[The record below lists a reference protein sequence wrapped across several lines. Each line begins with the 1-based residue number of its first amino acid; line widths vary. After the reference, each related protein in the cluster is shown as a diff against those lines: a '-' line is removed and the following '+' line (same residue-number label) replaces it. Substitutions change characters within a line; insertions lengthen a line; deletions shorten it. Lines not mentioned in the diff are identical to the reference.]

1 VTCSMSCSSSRASPK
16 SSLAPPSSSLTSFD
30 EMKQSLLKHLFL
42 FWSVR
47 RKNVEGTVRRSSFP
61 FFLSSFFFFFCQSAK
76 RETSSSRRSWTCW
89 SLLSDRAVEA
99 ICRLRDCRPSI
110 LSSTVSLITNRV
122 TETALVW
129 PIRWTLSIAC
139 SSTIHQRNFT
149 VGLRCCCCF

>member
-1 VTCSMSCSSSRASPK
+1 MLKERSEDLHFHSFFLLSSS
-16 SSLAPPSSSLTSFD
+16 
-30 EMKQSLLKHLFL
+30 
-42 FWSVR
+42 
-47 RKNVEGTVRRSSFP
+47 
-61 FFLSSFFFFFCQSAK
+61 FFCQSAK

-149 VGLRCCCCF
+149 VGLRCCCCFCFWFGLKNKGMFLTSRIPPQVKQEAVVGSGEVQPHAPGSQGNQQ